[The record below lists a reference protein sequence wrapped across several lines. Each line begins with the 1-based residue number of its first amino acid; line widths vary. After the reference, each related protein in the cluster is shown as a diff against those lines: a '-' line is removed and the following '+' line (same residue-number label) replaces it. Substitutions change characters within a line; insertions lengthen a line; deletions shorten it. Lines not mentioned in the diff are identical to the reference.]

1 MNRRKIGDGGEAY
14 AARLFENKGYRIVKR
29 NYTVRGGEID
39 LIVQNAEY
47 IVFCEVKLRDGAALY
62 TPAEAV
68 TREKQRRIIRTAT
81 CYLQKFPSTL
91 QPRFD
96 VVAITALGGTITHH
110 EWIENA
116 FTL

>member
-1 MNRRKIGDGGEAY
+1 MNRRKIGDRGETY
-14 AARLFENKGYRIVKR
+14 AAYLLEREGYRIVSR

-39 LIVQNAEY
+39 LIAQNEEY

-68 TREKQRRIIRTAT
+68 TREKQRRIIRTAM
-81 CYLQKFPSTL
+81 CYLQKFPSSL

-96 VVAITALGGTITHH
+96 VVAITALGGSISHH
-110 EWIENA
+110 EWIQNA